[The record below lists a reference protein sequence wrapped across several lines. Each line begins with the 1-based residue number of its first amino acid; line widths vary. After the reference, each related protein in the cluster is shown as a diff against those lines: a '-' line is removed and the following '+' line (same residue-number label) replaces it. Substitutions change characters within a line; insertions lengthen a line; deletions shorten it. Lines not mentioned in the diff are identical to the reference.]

1 MPDRRLYSILTL
13 AGAAPFVAA
22 AVLPLLGF
30 EMIGPLGHATDL
42 ALSYGLAIVCFLA
55 GIHWATRLYL
65 DVELPLNLFVASNVV
80 VLGAWFPF
88 LLASESLAAGALIIA
103 FAFLLFVDYR
113 LLGHKIIDEHY
124 FRLRTAATVLAI
136 GSLLVIMATL

>member
-30 EMIGPLGHATDL
+30 ESIGPLGPAVDL

-65 DVELPLNLFVASNVV
+65 EVELPLNLLVTSNVV

-88 LLASESLAAGALIIA
+88 LLASESLAATALILA
-103 FAFLLFVDYR
+103 FVFLLFIDYR
-113 LLGHKIIDEHY
+113 LLALKVIDQHY
-124 FRLRTAATVLAI
+124 FRLRAAATALAI
-136 GSLLVIMATL
+136 GSLLVILASL